1 MTGAAQMIESA
12 LKNARLRAADWLIE
26 RVETESW
33 TPEIQAEFD
42 AWLAESPANLL
53 AFWRAEDSWKRAG
66 LIGELYSPPTRSIG
80 GNPTW
85 RVMRKATGFVA
96 AIVVAVGT
104 VFLLRAP
111 QGKTYSTPVGGQKT
125 IALLDGSK
133 IELNTDTELQ
143 FDADNQRQ
151 VTLLRG
157 EAYFRIRHDS
167 SRPFVVIAAGR
178 RITDLGTEFSIR
190 NDTSRIEVALVK
202 GRARVDQDAGWIG
215 TRSAV
220 LTPGDTAV
228 ATADSVSV
236 VRKQIRELESALSWR
251 QGLLVFHHTTLAEA
265 AAQFNRYNR
274 EKLVIADASTARE
287 EIRGTFRA
295 NDAVAFANMAKVVM
309 GLQIESHGD
318 EIVLSR

>member
-1 MTGAAQMIESA
+1 MTESA
-12 LKNARLRAADWLIE
+12 LENARFKAADWLIE
-26 RVETESW
+26 RVETEIW
-33 TPEIQAEFD
+33 TSEMQAEFD

-66 LIGELYSPPTRSIG
+66 LIGELYSPPTRSVR
-80 GNPTW
+80 GNPAW

-96 AIVVAVGT
+96 AIVVVVGA
-104 VFLLRAP
+104 VFLLRVP
-111 QGKTYSTPVGGQKT
+111 QAKTYSTPVGGQKT
-125 IALLDGSK
+125 VALSDGSK

-143 FDADNQRQ
+143 LDPNNERKVA
-151 VTLLRG
+151 LLKG
-157 EAYFRIRHDS
+157 EAYFRIKHDP
-167 SRPFVVIAAGR
+167 SRPFVVNAAGR

-190 NDTSRIEVALVK
+190 NDASRIEVALVK
-202 GRARVDQDAGWIG
+202 GRARVEQDVGWIG

-220 LTPGDTAV
+220 LTPGDVAV
-228 ATADSVSV
+228 ATTDSVSV
-236 VRKQIRELESALSWR
+236 VRKQIRELEAGLSWR

-274 EKLVIADASTARE
+274 EKLVIGDSSTARE

-295 NDAVAFANMAKVVM
+295 NDAVAFANMAKAVM

>member
-1 MTGAAQMIESA
+1 MTGATQMTESA
-12 LKNARLRAADWLIE
+12 LKNARFRAADWLIG
-26 RVETESW
+26 RVEAESW
-33 TPEIQAEFD
+33 TPEMQAEFD

-66 LIGELYSPPTRSIG
+66 LIGELYSPPTRSVR

-96 AIVVAVGT
+96 VIVVVVSAI
-104 VFLLRAP
+104 FLLRAP
-111 QGKTYSTPVGGQKT
+111 QVKTYSTPVGGQKT
-125 IALLDGSK
+125 IALSDGSK

-143 FDADNQRQ
+143 FDLNNQRK
-151 VTLLRG
+151 VALLRG

-167 SRPFVVIAAGR
+167 SHPFVVIAAGR

-190 NDTSRIEVALVK
+190 NDASRIEVALVK
-202 GRARVDQDAGWIG
+202 GRARVDQETGWIG
-215 TRSAV
+215 TRSAI
-220 LTPGDTAV
+220 LMPGDVAV
-228 ATADSVSV
+228 ATADTVSV
-236 VRKQIRELESALSWR
+236 VRKQIRELETALSWR

-274 EKLVIADASTARE
+274 EKLVIGDSSTARE

-295 NDAVAFANMAKVVM
+295 NDAAAFANMAKVVM
-309 GLQIESHGD
+309 GLQLENHGD